1 MNVYGA
7 AIIQV
12 RLRIHDKIQVKTW
25 FNLKFITCHMHKQ
38 FPEWF
43 RLCLILLC
51 QISQK
56 KVQLQNALDRTII
69 YC

>member
-38 FPEWF
+38 VPE
-43 RLCLILLC
+43 CLNFD
-51 QISQK
+51 
-56 KVQLQNALDRTII
+56 VF
-69 YC
+69 